1 MFLSLPLLSCES
13 SVSLKENPD
22 RKKSNNNNKKKQI
35 EWKDGMQMSLVFL
48 ALNIKLLLFFFLLCV
63 KVVNTCKI
71 HALLLT
77 KVQGQFIELHKTQ
90 LVKRLGHL
98 TWDCIVP
105 FFLIKILEN
114 WWLPSPLKAFI
125 WKKNVGSKN
134 IQIHIYSRVPNKR
147 PPTTA
152 YFFFKKSSNLSSRS
166 Y

>member
-1 MFLSLPLLSCES
+1 
-13 SVSLKENPD
+13 
-22 RKKSNNNNKKKQI
+22 
-35 EWKDGMQMSLVFL
+35 MSLVFL

-77 KVQGQFIELHKTQ
+77 KLQGQFIELHKTQ
-90 LVKRLGHL
+90 LFKRLGNL

-114 WWLPSPLKAFI
+114 WWLPSLLKAFI
-125 WKKNVGSKN
+125 WKKNVGSRN
-134 IQIHIYSRVPNKR
+134 IQIYIYSRVPNKR

-152 YFFFKKSSNLSSRS
+152 YFFSKNLPTCPPALINIIQCIVFDFAIIIVVFIFISKYLYRNFKTLLLLFISVWW
-166 Y
+166 